1 MVDYL
6 AYLEVLLKKRKKKRK
21 ENKKKKKEY
30 LEAFMSANEGRM

>member
-6 AYLEVLLKKRKKKRK
+6 AYLEVLLKKRKKK
-21 ENKKKKKEY
+21 KEY